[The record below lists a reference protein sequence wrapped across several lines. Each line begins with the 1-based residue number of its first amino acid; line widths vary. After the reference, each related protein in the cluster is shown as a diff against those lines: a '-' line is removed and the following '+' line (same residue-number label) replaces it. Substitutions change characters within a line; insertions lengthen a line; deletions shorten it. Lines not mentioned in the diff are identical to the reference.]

1 MLSCLLLLM
10 SLSKQLILLVP
21 LLSFQ
26 VLDLLLELVDDHI
39 SVLQFRLDA
48 SSMLFTLFFVTFL
61 TVKLLLGL
69 LGLLDQ
75 HAVLFL

>member
-1 MLSCLLLLM
+1 MLSCLLLLVA
-10 SLSKQLILLVP
+10 LSKQLILLVP

-48 SSMLFTLFFVTFL
+48 SSMLLTLFFVTFL